1 MLRFLSA
8 LFASAPDS
16 KTPNRALINAAI
28 ERAVD
33 GTDRRLRAVADYRQ
47 RLSGPVERT
56 VDHVIGL
63 VDRLPAP
70 TEISQRSFGTDAKV
84 RAFFSSGEHLREI
97 LGRCQT
103 LRDCLEQS
111 PGLPPDAV
119 FGLLSLAME
128 ERHVLGMA
136 LDGDAVRRDVAQV
149 SVNFSDHRYLCP
161 AAEEADCRRELKK
174 RAFDFLVERALERL
188 AGEKQKRGELERQ
201 RHLLRRKLAA
211 MQAGNWG
218 LGGMFGGGA
227 AATPPDLAALERE
240 IEAIDAALGQSGGQ
254 APSLEDSLAQVAA
267 ILDGPADWLA
277 VRERGL
283 RLDYRGIQ
291 VAEPSP
297 TTPELRLMEIYSG
310 AARRRIVLFGRIP
323 RHEIPERP
331 DFLRQASRYL
341 N

>member
-8 LFASAPDS
+8 LFASATPDS
-16 KTPNRALINAAI
+16 KAPNRALINAAI

-47 RLSGPVERT
+47 RLYGPVERT
-56 VDHVIGL
+56 VDHVIDM

-70 TEISQRSFGTDAKV
+70 TEISQHSFGTDAKV
-84 RAFFSSGEHLREI
+84 RAFFSSGDHLREV

-103 LRDCLEQS
+103 LRDCLEHS

-136 LDGDAVRRDVAQV
+136 LDGDTVRRDVAQV

-161 AAEEADCRRELKK
+161 AFEEADSRRELKK

-188 AGEKQKRGELERQ
+188 AEEKQKRGELEHQ
-201 RHLLRRKLAA
+201 RHLRRRKLAA

-218 LGGMFGGGA
+218 LGAMFGDS
-227 AATPPDLAALERE
+227 AATPPDLAALETE

-254 APSLEDSLAQVAA
+254 ALSLEDSLAQVAA
-267 ILDGPADWLA
+267 ILDCPADWLA
-277 VRERGL
+277 LRERSL

-291 VAEPSP
+291 VTELSP
-297 TTPELRLMEIYSG
+297 TAPELRLMEIYSG
-310 AARRRIVLFGRIP
+310 TARRRIVLFGRIP